1 MKKTVLMMTAILTLG
16 VSGAAMAESQIYNPH
31 AAPNAEQYNG
41 HATTKRKLTK
51 RQQRFVQEPNT
62 YMVYPGREYYG
73 QNFGPMPRHPGDYR
87 DAVERGAWSAG
98 SGGVSGIGNRSFD
111 IR

>member
-16 VSGAAMAESQIYNPH
+16 ASGAAMAESQIYSPYSTDPNH
-31 AAPNAEQYNG
+31 YSYNSAATR
-41 HATTKRKLTK
+41 ATANQPRY
-51 RQQRFVQEPNT
+51 QQPNT
-62 YMVYPGREYYG
+62 YMVYPGREHYG

-87 DAVERGAWSAG
+87 DAIDRGAWAG
-98 SGGVSGIGNRSFD
+98 GGGGVGGAGNRSFD